1 MDLGKLIIKSAA
13 VSQEAAIKT
22 LPHIP
27 LVELQQETWE
37 FKAMFSLE
45 DNIHQTSKVE
55 ISDHLMMEET
65 TMSQQQPP
73 QPTMPSK
80 QVFFQQL

>member
-1 MDLGKLIIKSAA
+1 MALGKLIIKLVA
-13 VSQEAAIKT
+13 VSQEATIKT

-55 ISDHLMMEET
+55 ISDHLTMEET
-65 TMSQQQPP
+65 TMSQQQ
-73 QPTMPSK
+73 QPTMPYK